1 MVMFSMLTWWY
12 FGGLSDQFGR
22 IKKSL
27 AKVNDQFSIPLLL
40 KTLFYPFRMID
51 ADKVYGPSL
60 GDKIKAW
67 LDQMISRMIGGAIR
81 IVVVVIGVIALII
94 TVIIS
99 ILRMALWVAL
109 PVLPVIVL
117 AGVIVWGAIWT

>member
-1 MVMFSMLTWWY
+1 MLTWWY

-22 IKKSL
+22 IKKML

-67 LDQMISRMIGGAIR
+67 ADQMISRMIGGAIR
-81 IVVVVIGVIALII
+81 IVVVIIGIIVLAVTVVI
-94 TVIIS
+94 S
-99 ILRMALWVAL
+99 MLRMALWVAL
-109 PVLPVIVL
+109 PILPIIVL
-117 AGVIVWGAIWT
+117 VGSIIWGMIWI

>member
-1 MVMFSMLTWWY
+1 MFSMLTWWY